1 MKTPLLYMSCK
12 EENKL
17 NLLSGVL
24 RNILI
29 ILDTFQSLHVL
40 LFLPL
45 YIIIRLP
52 VVNQRPGVSHFM

>member
-1 MKTPLLYMSCK
+1 MSCK

-40 LFLPL
+40 LLLPL
-45 YIIIRLP
+45 YIIIRSP
-52 VVNQRPGVSHFM
+52 VVNQRPGVNHFM